1 MWLRVSEYTT
11 SSLLL
16 SDLREQAIEIREI
29 GYVACTLVALF
40 LDLFDRRRWLALA
53 APGHENV
60 CALLGEQLCRCQ
72 SRCRYCRQLQARFF

>member
-29 GYVACTLVALF
+29 GYVAL
-40 LDLFDRRRWLALA
+40 
-53 APGHENV
+53 H
-60 CALLGEQLCRCQ
+60 LGGIV
-72 SRCRYCRQLQARFF
+72 SRSV